1 MKRIIA
7 GLLFAAAVYVSSLST
22 ASAASSRTAGNAQE
36 FQEELD
42 SGAAEIT
49 ITSSFRGNFF
59 IPRWVS
65 SITGKGRNIM
75 IVPSVAEKPV
85 FKAENST
92 SRQTSL
98 FNPTADSLKISNIEI
113 ICPGVCGAIDANSI
127 SKPLSLS
134 KVKFIGPRKTNRVA
148 VGCKPSTVTEFTDC
162 TFENLKAGVLVAD
175 SKAEYDIKIRGCKFS
190 RVSQALDMEKTNLN
204 AKASIENCKGSDVD
218 YWVSQQSTG
227 NLCMYV
233 TVDQATLDSYK
244 DSDYYHRSIEALEL
258 NNIASDTQLRGL
270 KEDFESAFNKLPEGA
285 KKLILRE
292 KSRGWDSIRVYAMM
306 HLNRKKDKEIDYSPE
321 NRHIIDECAEL
332 YALLAS
338 APMAS
343 VLGNDGKID
352 NSQLFALY
360 EDVLRG
366 MVRDENLIKPLV
378 WGYDTSTHLGP
389 LTRIGARISWGNS
402 GNVREA
408 LGKIGQNPD
417 RIFRKYLN
425 MVEDSRSALDEAKK
439 KLEEINR
446 TASSKYQDTEYS
458 HKLENTLRNI
468 HDFSVAA
475 NRLARAIFFD
485 LPIDVS
491 FAVNFARVTAE
502 SNKAKIVVICRELG
516 SFYRITGLCVLMRTQ
531 TLRNELLK
539 VWKEALTEYVYFP
552 IPHPVYDKYNEL
564 LLYLKID
571 PDSLKD
577 TMEDKKML
585 EQYFGEWH

>member
-1 MKRIIA
+1 M
-7 GLLFAAAVYVSSLST
+7 SSLST

-36 FQEELD
+36 FQEALD

-75 IVPSVAEKPV
+75 IVPSVPEKPV
-85 FKAENST
+85 FKAENSI

-113 ICPGVCGAIDANSI
+113 ICPGVCGAIDANSN

-175 SKAEYDIKIRGCKFS
+175 SKAEYDIKIRGCNFRK
-190 RVSQALDMEKTNLN
+190 VSQALTMEKTNLN
-204 AKASIENCKGSDVD
+204 AKASIEKCKGKDVD

-233 TVDQATLDSYK
+233 TVDQATLDAYK
-244 DSDYYHRSIEALEL
+244 DSDYFHRSVEALEL
-258 NNIASDTQLRGL
+258 NNISSSNELRVL
-270 KEDFESAFNKLPEGA
+270 KEDFAAAFNKLPEGA

-306 HLNRKKDKEIDYSPE
+306 QLNRKIKDIDYSPE

-343 VLGNDGKID
+343 ILGDDGKID

-360 EDVLRG
+360 EEVVRG
-366 MVRDENLIKPLV
+366 MVSDENLIKPLV
-378 WGYDTSTHLGP
+378 WGYDTPTDLGP

-408 LGKIGQNPD
+408 LGKIGQNSD
-417 RIFRKYLN
+417 RIFRRYLH
-425 MVEDSRSALDEAKK
+425 MIEDSRSALDDAER
-439 KLEEINR
+439 KLKEIAER
-446 TASSKYQDTEYS
+446 ASHIYHRDDDYID
-458 HKLENTLRNI
+458 KLKNVTLRNI
-468 HDFSVAA
+468 HDLGVAA
-475 NRLARAIFFD
+475 NKLARATFID
-485 LPIDVS
+485 LPMDIS

-502 SNKAKIVVICRELG
+502 SNSSKIVNICRELG
-516 SFYRITGLCVLMRTQ
+516 PFYEVSGLCVLNRSQ
-531 TLRNELLK
+531 TLRNEILK
-539 VWKEALTEYVYFP
+539 AWKEALTEYVYLP
-552 IPHPVYDKYNEL
+552 IPGPDYRKYNEL
-564 LLYLKID
+564 VLYLGID
-571 PDSLKD
+571 PEKMID
-577 TMEDKKML
+577 EKKIK
-585 EQYFGEWH
+585 QFFGEWR